1 ELKNDLKKLQN
12 NFTTSPYQE
21 LLRETKAI
29 YFKYFTLLME
39 LNCAMILINFQ
50 YLSLLKP
57 NNFASTIFMF
67 NVKFTYEYFR
77 KWTRTVSLYYI
88 WRN

>member
-1 ELKNDLKKLQN
+1 MNKDNDN
-12 NFTTSPYQE
+12 NFANGTK
-21 LLRETKAI
+21 LRK
-29 YFKYFTLLME
+29 
-39 LNCAMILINFQ
+39 ILINFR

-77 KWTRTVSLYYI
+77 KWTRKVSLYYI